1 MLNLK
6 PFSQISS
13 IITPLDKANVDTDQ
27 IIPKQFL
34 KLITKSGFGK
44 FLFYDWRF
52 NHDGH
57 PKNDFVLNDSKYK
70 DSQILVTN
78 ENFGCGSSREH
89 AGWALK
95 DFGFS
100 VIIAPSFADIFYS
113 NCFKNGILPI
123 ILDINHVERL
133 MQTQEIIQ
141 LDLNSQKITIE
152 NEVINF
158 EIDSHRKIRLLE
170 GLDDIDL
177 TLKENTNIENFE
189 KNSKIISIF

>member
-1 MLNLK
+1 ME
-6 PFSQISS
+6 PFSKVTSK
-13 IITPLDKANVDTDQ
+13 ITPFDKANVDTDQ

-52 NHDGH
+52 DQNGN
-57 PKNDFVLNDSKYK
+57 PKNDFVLNNPIYEN
-70 DSQILVTN
+70 SQILVTN

-89 AGWALK
+89 AVWALK

-113 NCFKNGILPI
+113 NCFKNGVLPI
-123 ILDINHVERL
+123 ILDITHVERL
-133 MQTQEIIQ
+133 FDVHDSVE
-141 LDLNSQKITIE
+141 LDLNSQKISFGDESIT
-152 NEVINF
+152 F
-158 EIDSHRKIRLLE
+158 EIDVHRKTRLME

-177 TLKENTNIENFE
+177 TLKENTNIEYFE
-189 KNSKIISIF
+189 KNSKTISIF